1 MARIPFIPAD
11 VKEPK
16 ALVDAVRVRRGGE
29 LLELDRLLL
38 HSVPLTEGW
47 NFHLN
52 QVRTKLGLDPKLR
65 ELAICTVAVVNQAEY
80 EFKAHLPLFIKDGG
94 TQEQGKALRNPQ
106 AAMKDTRLFS
116 ELERA
121 VLALTYEMTE
131 QVKVSEATFAAA
143 RKALGSDKV
152 LVELVGVVA
161 TYNMVSRFLVA
172 FELHPPETE

>member
-16 ALVDAVRVRRGGE
+16 ALVDAVRARRGGE

-38 HSVPLTEGW
+38 HSPALTEGW

-52 QVRTKLGLDPKLR
+52 QVRTKLGVDPKLR
-65 ELAICTVAVVNQAEY
+65 ELAMCVVAVVNKAEY
-80 EFKAHLPLFIKDGG
+80 EFKAHLPLFIKGGG
-94 TQEQGKALRNPQ
+94 TEEQGQALRNPE
-106 AAMKDTRLFS
+106 AALKDTRLFDDA
-116 ELERA
+116 ERA

-131 QVKVSEATFAAA
+131 HVKVSDATFAAA
-143 RKALGSDKV
+143 RKALGSDKL

-161 TYNMVSRFLVA
+161 SYNMVSRFLVA
-172 FELHPPETE
+172 FELHPKE